1 MTLRNVRYVRV
12 QDLTLDQKKELN
24 IDETLTSGIAA
35 IETHNSEHC
44 IKAVIIKR
52 GIIDYI
58 LNGD

>member
-1 MTLRNVRYVRV
+1 V
-12 QDLTLDQKKELN
+12 QDLTLEQKKELN